1 MRFFVLFSLL
11 SSFVLASEPSVFGA
25 GNLNTP
31 DPYGLTAEEKLILEN
46 KKDIQA
52 VVEKNNLQNA
62 KVESA
67 AERLD
72 GMQAVIEGL
81 GQSVN
86 EHNIAL
92 QKILESLKNDE
103 NSSSI
108 NDLRQQISANNE
120 NVIQLKTLL
129 EELSHVVDSV
139 NSSYVTKEEFL
150 LLVKQ
155 LKITLPSKAASSGK
169 MDLLTIEKKAKELFD
184 QQKYADAQ
192 SYYEMLI
199 QKKHKVNEA
208 NFWIGESYFQRKEY
222 KLAIPYYKESASLN
236 DKAAH
241 MPTLLLH
248 TGNSME
254 KNADLASAKAF
265 YKATISKYSG
275 SGSANEA
282 QARLSKLK

>member
-1 MRFFVLFSLL
+1 MRFFVLLSLFSSL
-11 SSFVLASEPSVFGA
+11 VLASEPSVFGA

-86 EHNIAL
+86 EHNLAL

-120 NVIQLKTLL
+120 NVIQLKALL

-155 LKITLPSKAASSGK
+155 LKITVPSKAASSGK

-199 QKKHKVNEA
+199 QRKHKVNEA

-222 KLAIPYYKESASLN
+222 KSAISYYKESASLN

-248 TGNSME
+248 TGNCME
-254 KNADLASAKAF
+254 KNGDLASAKAF

-275 SGSANEA
+275 SGSANDA
-282 QARLSKLK
+282 QDRLSKLK